1 MCCVARYGFGGFDLS
16 ILSQTEALTKN
27 NCHKNE
33 DFFKL
38 EYVLMFCISEPGST
52 ANPAM
57 RK

>member
-1 MCCVARYGFGGFDLS
+1 MLL